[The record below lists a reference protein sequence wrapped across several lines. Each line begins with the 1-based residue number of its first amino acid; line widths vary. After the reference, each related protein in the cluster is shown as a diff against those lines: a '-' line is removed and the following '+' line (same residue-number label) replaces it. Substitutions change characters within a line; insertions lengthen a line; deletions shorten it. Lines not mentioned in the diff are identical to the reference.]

1 MLQKKITLPLTD
13 ADIDSLKAGDRV
25 LLSGTVFTAR
35 DAAHKRM
42 IEQEKE
48 GIPFPID
55 VEGQVIYY
63 TGPTP
68 AKPGEVI
75 GSAGPTTSGR
85 MDLYTPRLLEKGL
98 KGMIG
103 KGYRNEEVKAAIK
116 QHRAVYFGA
125 VGGAAAL
132 IARSIKSVEVIAYED
147 LGTEAIRKLT
157 IENFP
162 VFVVN
167 DAHGGDIYQEG
178 VAQFRQEQ

>member
-1 MLQKKITLPLTD
+1 MEPRKITLPITEGDLG
-13 ADIDSLKAGDRV
+13 SLKAGDRV
-25 LLSGTVFTAR
+25 LLTGVVYTAR

-42 IEQEKE
+42 VEQERE

-55 VEGQVIYY
+55 LTGQVIYY
-63 TGPTP
+63 VGPTP
-68 AKPGEVI
+68 ARPGEVI

-103 KGYRNEEVKAAIK
+103 KGHRSQQVKDALVKHKAI
-116 QHRAVYFGA
+116 YFGA

-132 IARSIKSVEVIAYED
+132 IARSIKSAEVIAYED

-162 VFVVN
+162 VFVIN
-167 DAHGGDIYQEG
+167 DIHGGDIYQEG
-178 VAQFRQEQ
+178 VAKYKS

>member
-1 MLQKKITLPLTD
+1 MQKKITLPLTD
-13 ADIDSLKAGDRV
+13 EAIRSLKAGDRV
-25 LLSGTVFTAR
+25 LLSGTVYTAR

-42 IEQEKE
+42 TEQEKE

-55 VEGQVIYY
+55 VNGQVIYY

-85 MDLYTPRLLEKGL
+85 MDLYTPRMLEKGL
-98 KGMIG
+98 RGMIG
-103 KGYRNEEVKAAIK
+103 KGYRSEEVKEAIK
-116 QHRAVYFGA
+116 KHNAVYFGA

-132 IARSIKSVEVIAYED
+132 ISRSIKSVEVIAYED

-162 VFVVN
+162 VFVIN
-167 DAHGGDIYQEG
+167 DSHGGDIYQEG
-178 VAQFRQEQ
+178 IEKFRES

>member
-1 MLQKKITLPLTD
+1 MQKKITLPLTD
-13 ADIDSLKAGDRV
+13 VDLDSLKAGDRV
-25 LLSGTVFTAR
+25 LLSGTVYTAR

-42 IEQEKE
+42 VDQEKE

-55 VEGQVIYY
+55 VAGQVIYY
-63 TGPTP
+63 MGPTP

-116 QHRAVYFGA
+116 KHRAVYFGA

-132 IARSIKSVEVIAYED
+132 IARSIKAVEVIAYED

-162 VFVVN
+162 VFVIN
-167 DAHGGDIYQEG
+167 DVHGGDIYEEG
-178 VAQFRQEQ
+178 IAQFRQDH

>member
-1 MLQKKITLPLTD
+1 MQKKITLPLTD

>member
-1 MLQKKITLPLTD
+1 MQKKITLPLTD
-13 ADIDSLKAGDRV
+13 EAIGSLRAGDRV
-25 LLSGTVFTAR
+25 LLSGTVYTAR

-42 IEQEKE
+42 TEQEQE

-55 VEGQVIYY
+55 VDGQVIYY

-103 KGYRNEEVKAAIK
+103 KGYRNAEVKDAIQK
-116 QHRAVYFGA
+116 HHAVYFGA

-132 IARSIKSVEVIAYED
+132 ISRSIKSVDVIAYED
-147 LGTEAIRKLT
+147 LGPEAIRKLE
-157 IENFP
+157 IEDFP
-162 VFVVN
+162 VFVIN
-167 DAHGGDIYQEG
+167 DAYGGDIYQEG
-178 VAQFRQEQ
+178 IEKFRES